1 MLRIVQTILYL
12 VVLIP
17 AVTHL
22 IRYRDIPSS
31 RRMSAGLGAA
41 GVLLIPTAASLICE
55 ILVSVFSVGL
65 FLLIFVGG
73 IGMMLKALFR

>member
-1 MLRIVQTILYL
+1 MLRTVQTILYL

-41 GVLLIPTAASLICE
+41 GVLLIPTVASLICE